1 MSDQLP
7 PDPFDPKALRL
18 PQDFTETAS
27 VKKLLE
33 TEVQ

>member
-1 MSDQLP
+1 MTDLL
-7 PDPFDPKALRL
+7 DPFDPAALRV

-33 TEVQ
+33 